1 MNHLEGRL
9 LSGVYDK
16 RENEFA
22 IRRVKSFQIE
32 SILNEKMAQSLF
44 FYLQKYEEGKEGMVL
59 TLNDQMP
66 VLLSHEEV
74 CELLE
79 DLNKVKSM
87 FKQ

>member
-9 LSGVYDK
+9 LSGVYDAHEK
-16 RENEFA
+16 EFA
-22 IRRVKSFQIE
+22 IQRVKSFQIE
-32 SILNEKMAQSLF
+32 SILNEKMTQSLF
-44 FYLQKYEEGKEGMVL
+44 FYLQKQEEDKEGMVL

-79 DLNKVKSM
+79 DLHKVKSM
-87 FKQ
+87 FQQ